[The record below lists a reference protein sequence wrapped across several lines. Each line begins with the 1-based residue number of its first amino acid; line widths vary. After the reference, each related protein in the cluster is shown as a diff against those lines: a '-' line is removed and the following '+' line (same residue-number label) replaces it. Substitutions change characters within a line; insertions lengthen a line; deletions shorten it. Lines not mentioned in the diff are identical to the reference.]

1 MRVLLVLISFCLL
14 CISCS
19 TSRPATS
26 LQKQVL
32 PVESTPLFAEGVN
45 QSVFRGSI
53 HIYKHYFSGIFALKM
68 EADDKYRMVLMSE
81 VGMTL
86 FDMSFTA
93 EAYHLNYC
101 IEPIKKKSLFKLL
114 HHDFLLLTQAPKQAN
129 LQVRSSCCDK
139 EEQTLYKKKNTRDF
153 YTYKEGTM
161 QEIVSKAFLNRTHI
175 QFEELN
181 AGVANFIS
189 IQHRP
194 VKLKMNLKR
203 IK

>member
-1 MRVLLVLISFCLL
+1 M
-14 CISCS
+14 
-19 TSRPATS
+19 
-26 LQKQVL
+26 
-32 PVESTPLFAEGVN
+32 EGTPLFPEGVN

-68 EADDKYRMVLMSE
+68 EADDKYRLVLMSE

-86 FDMSFTA
+86 LDMSFTS
-93 EAYHLNYC
+93 EAYLLNYC
-101 IEPIKKKSLFKLL
+101 IDPIKKKSLFKLL
-114 HHDFLLLTQAPKQAN
+114 HRDFLLLTQAPKRGD
-129 LQVRSSCCDK
+129 LQFKKSCRVK

-153 YTYKEGTM
+153 YTYKEGIM
-161 QEIVSKAFLNRTHI
+161 QEIVSKLFFNQTHI

-181 AGVANFIS
+181 DGVANSIS

>member
-1 MRVLLVLISFCLL
+1 MRALLVLISSCLI

-19 TSRPATS
+19 INRSVS
-26 LQKQVL
+26 GLQKQVL
-32 PVESTPLFAEGVN
+32 PVEKTPLFEKGVN
-45 QSVFRGSI
+45 QAVFRGSI
-53 HIYKHYFSGIFALKM
+53 NIYKHYFSGIFALKM
-68 EADDKYRMVLMSE
+68 ESEEKYRMVLMSE

-86 FDMSFTA
+86 LDMSFTP

-114 HHDFLLLTQAPKQAN
+114 HHDFVLLTQAPKQSD
-129 LQVRSSCCDK
+129 LQVRKSRGDK
-139 EEQTLYKKKNTRDF
+139 EYDALYKKNESRDF
-153 YTYKEGTM
+153 YYYKEGTM
-161 QEIVSKAFLNRTHI
+161 LGIVSKVFLNRTHI

-181 AGVANFIS
+181 AGVANSIR

-194 VKLKMNLKR
+194 VKLKMELKR